1 VFRLR
6 PGGDPM
12 ERALITM
19 NSKSSSVLMTWLT
32 LMLNSRSTE
41 KTRTVPPG
49 KPISRRAAR
58 GAALLA
64 SHTVVTIMPGAYL
77 AAQRRLGG
85 THRSPRLHW
94 RRSHIRRL
102 ASGREI
108 IIPRFL
114 VGRAELGEVSHE
126 YRVKL

>member
-1 VFRLR
+1 
-6 PGGDPM
+6 M

-77 AAQRRLGG
+77 AAQRRLGS